1 VRKPPARHF
10 YTVLAASSPH
20 TRRRALA
27 AIAGVVLVVAL
38 AAGGAV
44 IAVQP
49 SPRGPVSTSSGH
61 KPAAAVSGGRL
72 IATLSGPGGQVESLA
87 ALSPDGKT
95 LAVITGAA
103 DGGGPASVRLW
114 DVGTRR
120 WAATLTLSYGQCDGG
135 VSSVAY
141 SPDGKTLAMFSH
153 IGHETCL
160 WNQVTRKVTILTD
173 PGPGIDGTAGGFSSG
188 GTTLVVADT
197 DGRIYLWDLA
207 TKHVTATLNVPDEPA
222 NPRAQVAYSA
232 AAVSPDGLLAAVAPD
247 GAGDGQVDVFDLATK
262 RQTATLN
269 DPGGGYVR
277 RLSFSPDGM
286 LAIGDGGG
294 KGNVYL
300 WNAATRKFMGTV
312 VPPVN
317 RAQAQAA
324 RRSADAAPP
333 GASAVFSPDGM
344 SLATT
349 AAYGYG
355 TYLYDVANREL
366 LATLTDPGASTSM
379 LPAVAFSPDGPMM
392 AVVESNGRTY
402 LWRLTSRR
410 IGRSK

>member
-1 VRKPPARHF
+1 M
-10 YTVLAASSPH
+10 
-20 TRRRALA
+20 
-27 AIAGVVLVVAL
+27 VAL
-38 AAGGAV
+38 AAVGVV
-44 IAVQP
+44 IAVQ
-49 SPRGPVSTSSGH
+49 SSARGPVSTSSGR
-61 KPAAAVSGGRL
+61 KSVATVSGGEL
-72 IATLSGPGGQVESLA
+72 IATLSGPGEQVESLA
-87 ALSPDGKT
+87 ALSPDRKT
-95 LAVITGAA
+95 LAVVTGAA
-103 DGGGPASVRLW
+103 DGGGPASIRLW
-114 DVGTRR
+114 DVATRR
-120 WAATLTLSYGQCDGG
+120 WAEALTLSYSQCDGG

-153 IGHETCL
+153 LGHETCL
-160 WNQVTRKVTILTD
+160 WDPVTRKVTILTD

-207 TKHVTATLNVPDEPA
+207 TKHVTATLNVLDEPA

-232 AAVSPDGLLAAVAPD
+232 SAVSPDGLLAAVATD
-247 GAGDGQVDVFDLATK
+247 GAGDGQVNIFDLGAK

-300 WNAATRKFMGTV
+300 WNAATRKFTGTI

-333 GASAVFSPDGM
+333 GASAVFSPGGI

-355 TYLYDVANREL
+355 TYLYDVANRKL

-392 AVVESNGRTY
+392 AVVESNGCTY
-402 LWRLTSRR
+402 LWRLT
-410 IGRSK
+410 

>member
-1 VRKPPARHF
+1 M
-10 YTVLAASSPH
+10 
-20 TRRRALA
+20 
-27 AIAGVVLVVAL
+27 VAL
-38 AAGGAV
+38 AAFGV
-44 IAVQP
+44 VMAVQS

-61 KPAAAVSGGRL
+61 KPVAAVSGGEL
-72 IATLSGPGGQVESLA
+72 IATLSGPGEQVESLA

-95 LAVITGAA
+95 LAVVTGAA

-114 DVGTRR
+114 DVATRR
-120 WAATLTLSYGQCDGG
+120 WAAALTLSYSQCDGG

-141 SPDGKTLAMFSH
+141 SPDGRTLALFSH
-153 IGHETCL
+153 LGHETCL
-160 WNQVTRKVTILTD
+160 WDPVTRKVTILTD
-173 PGPGIDGTAGGFSSG
+173 PGPGIDGTAGGFGSG

-207 TKHVTATLNVPDEPA
+207 TKHVTATLNGPGELA

-232 AAVSPDGLLAAVAPD
+232 AAVSPGGLLAAVATD
-247 GAGDGQVDVFDLATK
+247 GAGQVDIFDLAAK
-262 RQTATLN
+262 RQTATLK

-277 RLSFSPDGM
+277 SLSFSSDGM

-300 WNAATRKFMGTV
+300 WNAATRKFTGTV

-344 SLATT
+344 SLVTT
-349 AAYGYG
+349 AAHGYG
-355 TYLYDVANREL
+355 TYLYDVATRKL
-366 LATLTDPGASTSM
+366 LATLTDPGASTSR
-379 LPAVAFSPDGPMM
+379 LPAVAFSPDAPMM

-402 LWRLTSRR
+402 LWRLT
-410 IGRSK
+410 

>member
-1 VRKPPARHF
+1 MRKPSVRHF
-10 YTVLAASSPH
+10 YTALAASSLH
-20 TRRRALA
+20 VRRRAFA
-27 AIAGVVLVVAL
+27 AVAGVVLVVAL
-38 AAGGAV
+38 AAVGVV
-44 IAVQP
+44 IAVQ
-49 SPRGPVSTSSGH
+49 SSARGLVSTSSGH
-61 KPAAAVSGGRL
+61 KPVATVSGGEL
-72 IATLSGPGGQVESLA
+72 IATLSGPGEQVESLA
-87 ALSPDGKT
+87 ALSPDQKT
-95 LAVITGAA
+95 LAVVTGAA

-114 DVGTRR
+114 DIATRR
-120 WAATLTLSYGQCDGG
+120 WAAALTLSYRQCDGG

-153 IGHETCL
+153 LGHETCL
-160 WNQVTRKVTILTD
+160 WDPVTGKVTILTD
-173 PGPGIDGTAGGFSSG
+173 PGPGVDGTAGGFSSG

-207 TKHVTATLNVPDEPA
+207 TKHVTATLNVPGEPA

-232 AAVSPDGLLAAVAPD
+232 VAVSPDGLLAAVATG
-247 GAGDGQVDVFDLATK
+247 GAGDGQADIFDLVAK

-300 WNAATRKFMGTV
+300 WNAATRKFTGTL

-355 TYLYDVANREL
+355 TYLYDVANKKL

-379 LPAVAFSPDGPMM
+379 LPAVAFSPAGPLM

-402 LWRLTSRR
+402 LWRLT
-410 IGRSK
+410 

>member
-1 VRKPPARHF
+1 MVYSMRKSPIRHF
-10 YTVLAASSPH
+10 CTVLAASPSH
-20 TRRRALA
+20 ARRRALA

-38 AAGGAV
+38 AAFGV
-44 IAVQP
+44 VMAVQS

-61 KPAAAVSGGRL
+61 KPVAAVSGGEL
-72 IATLSGPGGQVESLA
+72 IATLSGPGEQVESLA

-95 LAVITGAA
+95 LAVVTGAA

-114 DVGTRR
+114 DVATRR
-120 WAATLTLSYGQCDGG
+120 WAATLTLSYSQCGGG
-135 VSSVAY
+135 VSAVAY

-153 IGHETCL
+153 SGHETCL
-160 WNQVTRKVTILTD
+160 WDPVTRKVTILTD

-207 TKHVTATLNVPDEPA
+207 TKHVTATLNGLGESA
-222 NPRAQVAYSA
+222 SPRAQVPYSA
-232 AAVSPDGLLAAVAPD
+232 AAVSPDGLLAAVATD
-247 GAGDGQVDVFDLATK
+247 GASQVDIFDLAAR
-262 RQTATLN
+262 RQTATLK

-286 LAIGDGGG
+286 LAIGDGEG
-294 KGNVYL
+294 KGNVYV
-300 WNAATRKFMGTV
+300 WNEATRKFTGTV

-355 TYLYDVANREL
+355 TYLYDVANRKL

-392 AVVESNGRTY
+392 AVVESNGCTY
-402 LWRLTSRR
+402 LWRLT
-410 IGRSK
+410 

>member
-1 VRKPPARHF
+1 MRKPSVRHF
-10 YTVLAASSPH
+10 YTVLAASPPH
-20 TRRRALA
+20 VRRRAFA
-27 AIAGVVLVVAL
+27 AVAGVVLVVAL
-38 AAGGAV
+38 AAVGVV
-44 IAVQP
+44 IAVQ
-49 SPRGPVSTSSGH
+49 SSARGLVSTSSGH
-61 KPAAAVSGGRL
+61 KPIATVSGGEL
-72 IATLSGPGGQVESLA
+72 IATLSGPGEQVESLA
-87 ALSPDGKT
+87 ALSPDQKT
-95 LAVITGAA
+95 LAVVTGAA

-114 DVGTRR
+114 DVATRR
-120 WAATLTLSYGQCDGG
+120 WAAALTLSYRQCDGG

-153 IGHETCL
+153 LGHETCL
-160 WNQVTRKVTILTD
+160 WDPVTRKVTILTD
-173 PGPGIDGTAGGFSSG
+173 PGPGVDGTAGGFSSG

-197 DGRIYLWDLA
+197 DGHIYLWDLA

-222 NPRAQVAYSA
+222 NPRAQVAYTA
-232 AAVSPDGLLAAVAPD
+232 AAVSPDGLLAAVATD
-247 GAGDGQVDVFDLATK
+247 GAGDGQVDIFDLAAK

-294 KGNVYL
+294 KGNVYF
-300 WNAATRKFMGTV
+300 WNAATRKFTGTV

-355 TYLYDVANREL
+355 TYLYDVANRKL

-392 AVVESNGRTY
+392 AIVESNGRTY
-402 LWRLTSRR
+402 LWRLT
-410 IGRSK
+410 